1 MRATA
6 SDELTMLVIDGRW
19 RNFQAIDCVRSLRH
33 CQNVSTA
40 DIIGA
45 DTARRR
51 EGVLIPIHTTYVW
64 RLPAHTNGSAA
75 VRGFDGRL
83 SSWLMREA
91 GAPEALLSP
100 PLCVMQPGLN
110 NDT

>member
-1 MRATA
+1 MSTA
-6 SDELTMLVIDGRW
+6 SDELTTLVINGRC
-19 RNFQAIDCVRSLRH
+19 RNFQAIDCASVEALPERSN
-33 CQNVSTA
+33 CV
-40 DIIGA
+40 GA

-51 EGVLIPIHTTYVW
+51 EGVLVPIQTTYVW
-64 RLPAHTNGSAA
+64 RLAAHTNGSAA

-91 GAPEALLSP
+91 GAPKALMSP
-100 PLCVMQPGLN
+100 SLCVIHPGLN